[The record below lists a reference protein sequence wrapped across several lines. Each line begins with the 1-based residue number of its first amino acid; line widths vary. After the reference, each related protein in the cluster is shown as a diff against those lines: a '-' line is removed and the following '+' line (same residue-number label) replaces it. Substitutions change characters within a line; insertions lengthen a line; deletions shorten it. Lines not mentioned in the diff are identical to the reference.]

1 MTATQS
7 GPRDVESVIATRY
20 TLTEKGWDAT
30 GGSPTGP
37 DAPAGSRILAALRAF
52 HDAWGD
58 VPADDIDP
66 LDLWENL
73 GVLLDALEQVI
84 GGDPA

>member
-1 MTATQS
+1 MTTTQS

-20 TLTEKGWDAT
+20 TLTDKGWDAT
-30 GGSPTGP
+30 GGSPAGT
-37 DAPAGSRILAALRAF
+37 PAGSRMILAALRAF

-58 VPADDIDP
+58 VPADDLDP